1 MLIEWNYIGA
11 EQGNHE
17 KCLGLIKSS
26 FIRKAYW
33 NIIIVIIIKYLLLF
47 LNIQTFI
54 EI

>member
-1 MLIEWNYIGA
+1 MNEITSVQNKGIMK
-11 EQGNHE
+11 NV
-17 KCLGLIKSS
+17 LGLIKSS